1 VTAETPMISRYD
13 VTAGGSVSTDEINL
27 VPAESRNIQATVAFL
42 PGVSVNA
49 QSQSYYGHQ
58 PQVEGE
64 WGGRTAYYVDGVD
77 TTFARLSGATRL
89 FVPSFTMEQVK
100 LESTGADA
108 QYSRVV
114 GGVVN
119 QSLRSG
125 TNQFHGGVTWYA
137 RNLDWDENY
146 ELTPVAM
153 PDDRK
158 DSWEL
163 SLGGP
168 VVRDRLWFYLA
179 YGDRADPGS
188 QLLADGETFFDNGMQ
203 YEVAL
208 VKLDWRPSERH
219 KLNATYIDNPNLV
232 ATGCPTCADIYTVY
246 RGAWGADMANLG
258 WDWMISDNLLLET
271 HIALQ
276 GTIADRMTVAD
287 SPTDGPD
294 PWRPDGNAYAY
305 QDQLTRLYWNGIALR
320 LGLGNVSFPRD
331 QANVS
336 VNWFMG
342 NHDIKAGIDYQKV
355 GWQSDQTA
363 NPRVIGRGYNP
374 AAPGGFTQPRYFREY
389 LGPQNTGEP
398 SQNDSEMFSLFVRD
412 RFTTSRWTFN
422 LGLRAD
428 KQQHWT
434 DVGVVTVDTTD
445 LAPRLAAVYDVKGDS
460 RLLVSATDNRFVIQ
474 VPQNWTQQWNETP
487 SGLNY
492 YDQYNWNPATQ
503 AYDMY
508 DPARSPRPPE
518 AGDIPLVDPW
528 TKDEFTVGLDWAF
541 HKLWA
546 FKTKLVYWQQEGFT
560 DSSNQLD
567 ENLAVVQVIGNN
579 QLSESERK
587 AIHLT
592 LQRRFRNNWSIAVNY
607 TYSETEGN
615 CSMSEQARGCDLGF
629 GNYLDVPDPETG
641 VPASVVNRW
650 GPLST
655 DDTHVFKIR
664 GLYRLPVGKGH
675 ALSVGGSALFN
686 SGEPWQLIENVDVV
700 VDGVPVA
707 QTTMFLEPRGS
718 RRTPTYKQLN
728 LNLEWGFPI
737 SGSMAGAIRG
747 QINNVTNEQE
757 WIGVV
762 GSTLQTGEPAN
773 TSIVYQRPRYI
784 TILASFTF

>member
-1 VTAETPMISRYD
+1 M
-13 VTAGGSVSTDEINL
+13 
-27 VPAESRNIQATVAFL
+27 AFL

-119 QSLRSG
+119 QSLKSG
-125 TNQFHGGVTWYA
+125 TNQFRGGVTWYA

-203 YEVAL
+203 YEVTL
-208 VKLDWRPSERH
+208 VKLDWRPSTNH

-246 RGAWGADMANLG
+246 RGAWGADMVNLG

-276 GTIADRMTVAD
+276 GTVADRMPVAD

-305 QDQLTRLYWNGIALR
+305 QDQLTRLYCNGIALR

-374 AAPGGFTQPRYFREY
+374 DAPGGFGQPRSSM
-389 LGPQNTGEP
+389 PQPCWP
-398 SQNDSEMFSLFVRD
+398 SQ
-412 RFTTSRWTFN
+412 
-422 LGLRAD
+422 
-428 KQQHWT
+428 
-434 DVGVVTVDTTD
+434 
-445 LAPRLAAVYDVKGDS
+445 
-460 RLLVSATDNRFVIQ
+460 
-474 VPQNWTQQWNETP
+474 
-487 SGLNY
+487 
-492 YDQYNWNPATQ
+492 TQ
-503 AYDMY
+503 A
-508 DPARSPRPPE
+508 PAITRSPC
-518 AGDIPLVDPW
+518 W
-528 TKDEFTVGLDWAF
+528 
-541 HKLWA
+541 
-546 FKTKLVYWQQEGFT
+546 
-560 DSSNQLD
+560 
-567 ENLAVVQVIGNN
+567 
-579 QLSESERK
+579 
-587 AIHLT
+587 
-592 LQRRFRNNWSIAVNY
+592 
-607 TYSETEGN
+607 
-615 CSMSEQARGCDLGF
+615 
-629 GNYLDVPDPETG
+629 
-641 VPASVVNRW
+641 
-650 GPLST
+650 
-655 DDTHVFKIR
+655 
-664 GLYRLPVGKGH
+664 
-675 ALSVGGSALFN
+675 
-686 SGEPWQLIENVDVV
+686 
-700 VDGVPVA
+700 
-707 QTTMFLEPRGS
+707 
-718 RRTPTYKQLN
+718 
-728 LNLEWGFPI
+728 
-737 SGSMAGAIRG
+737 
-747 QINNVTNEQE
+747 
-757 WIGVV
+757 
-762 GSTLQTGEPAN
+762 
-773 TSIVYQRPRYI
+773 
-784 TILASFTF
+784 